1 MARLGIT
8 GRAATTYLVL
18 AGFQRGISL
27 LILPFIARV
36 MPPAEYGAASMLT
49 AAATLL
55 LAVLAGPIDTV
66 VFRMVPQDD
75 DESRGILR
83 LAGIYSYVL
92 LPVFGAAVATVFA
105 LKVPA
110 FLGISGELWA
120 IEILALVLQ
129 VSMTVFALPMVQSAQ
144 DLPRFVWL
152 ASIST
157 VVYALSKLVL
167 VVVLKMGVLGW
178 VVSDLVS
185 AAVSA
190 VLAWT
195 LVRVPRAQVSRRHL
209 NGLLSFALPL
219 VPHKS
224 AYWAITSLSRPAL
237 ATVSTLAQVGL
248 LAIGLNVAAVA
259 SLVIGE
265 FNRAVQPRF
274 SRETFPAP
282 TQSTYAPIRWQL
294 VLAVAVPAAIGAA
307 LALVGKWVFP
317 APYWPSFAVAGI
329 LLLGQFAFGV
339 YPIAINYLV
348 LTAGVPKY
356 SAFASGAG
364 AVVILGSILVFGRE
378 YGAIGVAYA
387 TSAGYFVMT
396 AVAFSMARLAKLDI
410 AWRAWISCW
419 PEITIGTMA
428 LTFSAAALLFPVGS
442 GSSRTLAGGSLA
454 SLIAVLALMAKRQR
468 AVPEIAA
475 G

>member
-49 AAATLL
+49 AAAMLL

-83 LAGIYSYVL
+83 LAGLYSYVL
-92 LPVFGAAVATVFA
+92 LPIFGAIVATVFA
-105 LKVPA
+105 LSVPT
-110 FLGISGELWA
+110 FLGIAGGIWA

-152 ASIST
+152 AGIST
-157 VVYALSKLVL
+157 VVYALSKLTL

-195 LVRVPRAQVSRRHL
+195 LVRVPRAQVSRQHL

-259 SLVIGE
+259 SLVVAE

-282 TQSTYAPIRWQL
+282 TQSTYAPIRWLL
-294 VLAVAVPAAIGAA
+294 VLALAVPASIGAA
-307 LALVGKWVFP
+307 LALVGQWVFP
-317 APYWPSFAVAGI
+317 APYWPAFAVAGV
-329 LLLGQFAFGV
+329 LLMGQVAFGV

-396 AVAFSMARLAKLDI
+396 AVAFGMARLAKLDI
-410 AWRAWISCW
+410 AWRAWVSCW
-419 PEITIGTMA
+419 PEITIGIMA
-428 LTFSAAALLFPVGS
+428 LAFSSTALLFPVGS

-468 AVPEIAA
+468 AVPETTV

>member
-1 MARLGIT
+1 MARLGET

-49 AAATLL
+49 AAAMLL

-66 VFRMVPQDD
+66 VFRMMPQDD

-83 LAGIYSYVL
+83 LAGLYSYVL
-92 LPVFGAAVATVFA
+92 LPMLGAAFATVIA
-105 LKVPA
+105 LAVPT
-110 FLGISGELWA
+110 FLGIAGEIWA

-144 DLPRFVWL
+144 DLPRFIWL
-152 ASIST
+152 AGIST
-157 VVYALSKLVL
+157 VVYALSKLTL

-209 NGLLSFALPL
+209 NGLLRFALPL

-259 SLVIGE
+259 SLVVAE
-265 FNRAVQPRF
+265 FNRAIQPRF
-274 SRETFPAP
+274 SQETFPAP
-282 TQSTYAPIRWQL
+282 TQKTYAPIRWLL
-294 VLAVAVPAAIGAA
+294 VLALAVPASIGAA
-307 LALVGKWVFP
+307 LALVGQWVFP
-317 APYWPSFAVAGI
+317 APYWPAFAVAGV
-329 LLLGQFAFGV
+329 LLMGQVAFGV

-364 AVVILGSILVFGRE
+364 AVVILGSILLFGRE
-378 YGAIGVAYA
+378 YGAVGVAYA

-396 AVAFSMARLAKLDI
+396 AVAFGMTRLAKLDV
-410 AWRAWISCW
+410 AWRAWGSCW
-419 PEITIGTMA
+419 PEMTIGIVA
-428 LTFSAAALLFPVGS
+428 LAFSSTALLFPVGS
-442 GSSRTLAGGSLA
+442 GSSRTLAGASLA
-454 SLIAVLALMAKRQR
+454 SLVAVALVVRRQR
-468 AVPEIAA
+468 AVPKTT
-475 G
+475 GC

>member
-1 MARLGIT
+1 MARLGKT

-27 LILPFIARV
+27 LILPFVARV

-49 AAATLL
+49 AAAMLL

-75 DESRGILR
+75 DGSRGILR
-83 LAGIYSYVL
+83 LAGLYSYVL
-92 LPVFGAAVATVFA
+92 LPIFGAIVATVFA
-105 LKVPA
+105 LSVPT
-110 FLGISGELWA
+110 FLGIAGGIWA

-152 ASIST
+152 AGIST
-157 VVYALSKLVL
+157 VVYALSKLTL

-259 SLVIGE
+259 SLVVAE

-274 SRETFPAP
+274 SREIFPAP
-282 TQSTYAPIRWQL
+282 TQSTYAPIRWLL
-294 VLAVAVPAAIGAA
+294 VLALAVPASIGAA
-307 LALVGKWVFP
+307 LALVGQWVFP
-317 APYWPSFAVAGI
+317 APYWPAFAVAGV
-329 LLLGQFAFGV
+329 LLMGQVAFGV

-364 AVVILGSILVFGRE
+364 AVVILGPILVFGRE

-387 TSAGYFVMT
+387 TSAGYFAMT
-396 AVAFSMARLAKLDI
+396 AVAFGMIRVAKLEI
-410 AWRAWISCW
+410 AWRAWAACW
-419 PEITIGTMA
+419 PEVTGG
-428 LTFSAAALLFPVGS
+428 AAAMVLSTVALNLPVGS
-442 GSSRTLAGGSLA
+442 APSRILAGGSIGLLLVA
-454 SLIAVLALMAKRQR
+454 AMLIARRRGVTA
-468 AVPEIAA
+468 PTA

>member
-1 MARLGIT
+1 M
-8 GRAATTYLVL
+8 VL

-27 LILPFIARV
+27 LILPFVARV
-36 MPPAEYGAASMLT
+36 MPPTEYGAASMLT
-49 AAATLL
+49 AAAMLL

-75 DESRGILR
+75 DGSRGILR
-83 LAGIYSYVL
+83 LAGLYSYVL
-92 LPVFGAAVATVFA
+92 LPIFGAIVATVFA
-105 LKVPA
+105 LSVPT
-110 FLGISGELWA
+110 FLGIAGGIWA

-152 ASIST
+152 AGIST
-157 VVYALSKLVL
+157 VVYALSKLTL

-259 SLVIGE
+259 SLVVAE

-274 SRETFPAP
+274 SREIFPAP
-282 TQSTYAPIRWQL
+282 TQSTYAPIRWLL
-294 VLAVAVPAAIGAA
+294 VLALAVPASIGAA
-307 LALVGKWVFP
+307 LALVGQWVFP
-317 APYWPSFAVAGI
+317 APYWPAFAVAGV
-329 LLLGQFAFGV
+329 LLMGQVAFGV

-396 AVAFSMARLAKLDI
+396 AVAFGMARLAKLDI
-410 AWRAWISCW
+410 AWRAWVSCW
-419 PEITIGTMA
+419 PEITIGIMA
-428 LTFSAAALLFPVGS
+428 LAFSSTALLFPVGS

-468 AVPEIAA
+468 AVPETTV

>member
-49 AAATLL
+49 AAAMLL

-83 LAGIYSYVL
+83 LAGLYSYVL
-92 LPVFGAAVATVFA
+92 LPILGAVVATVFA
-105 LKVPA
+105 LAVPT
-110 FLGISGELWA
+110 FLGISGDIWA
-120 IEILALVLQ
+120 VEILALGLQ

-144 DLPRFVWL
+144 DLSRFVWL
-152 ASIST
+152 AGIST
-157 VVYALSKLVL
+157 VVYALSKLLL

-190 VLAWT
+190 ILAWT
-195 LVRVPRAQVSRRHL
+195 LVRVPRVRVARKHL
-209 NGLLSFALPL
+209 KGLIHFAVPL
-219 VPHKS
+219 VPHKAS
-224 AYWAITSLSRPAL
+224 YWAITSLSRPAL
-237 ATVSTLAQVGL
+237 AAVSTLAQVGL
-248 LAIGLNVAAVA
+248 LAVGLNVAAVA
-259 SLVIGE
+259 SLIVSE
-265 FNRAVQPRF
+265 FNRAVQPRY

-282 TQSTYAPIRWQL
+282 TQNTYDPVRWQL
-294 VLAVAVPAAIGAA
+294 ILAVAVPTAVGAA
-307 LALVGKWVFP
+307 LALVGQWVLP
-317 APYWPSFAVAGI
+317 APYWPSFALTGI
-329 LLLGQFAFGV
+329 LLVGQVAFGV

-356 SAFASGAG
+356 SALASGAG
-364 AVVILGSILVFGRE
+364 AVVILGFILVFGRQ

-387 TSAGYFVMT
+387 TSVGYLVMA
-396 AVAFSMARLAKLDI
+396 AVALSMTRLAKIDVK
-410 AWRAWISCW
+410 WRAWVSCW
-419 PEITIGTMA
+419 PEIGVGTTA
-428 LTFSAAALLFPVGS
+428 LTFSTAALFVPAGS
-442 GSSRTLAGGSLA
+442 EPSRFLAAGSLA
-454 SLIAVLALMAKRQR
+454 LLAIVALLVLRER
-468 AVPEIAA
+468 RVPKSASV
-475 G
+475 

>member
-49 AAATLL
+49 AAAMLL

-83 LAGIYSYVL
+83 LAGLYSYVL
-92 LPVFGAAVATVFA
+92 LPILGAVVATVFA
-105 LKVPA
+105 LAVPT
-110 FLGISGELWA
+110 FLGISGGIWA
-120 IEILALVLQ
+120 VEILALGLQ

-144 DLPRFVWL
+144 DLSRFILL
-152 ASIST
+152 AGIST
-157 VVYALSKLVL
+157 VVYALSKLTL

-209 NGLLSFALPL
+209 NGLLRFALPL

-237 ATVSTLAQVGL
+237 ATVSTLTQVGL

-259 SLVIGE
+259 SLVVAE

-274 SRETFPAP
+274 SQERFPAP
-282 TQSTYAPIRWQL
+282 TQCTYAPVRWL
-294 VLAVAVPAAIGAA
+294 LASALAVPASIGAA
-307 LALVGKWVFP
+307 LALIGQWVFP
-317 APYWPSFAVAGI
+317 APYWPAFAVAGV
-329 LLLGQFAFGV
+329 LLMGQVAFGV

-364 AVVILGSILVFGRE
+364 AVVILGSILMFGRE

-387 TSAGYFVMT
+387 TSVGYFVMT
-396 AVAFSMARLAKLDI
+396 AVSFGMARLAKLDI
-410 AWRAWISCW
+410 AWRAWVSCW
-419 PEITIGTMA
+419 PEITVGVMA
-428 LTFSAAALLFPVGS
+428 LAFSTTALLLPVGS
-442 GSSRTLAGGSLA
+442 GSSRTLAGASLA
-454 SLIAVLALMAKRQR
+454 SVVAVALVVKRQR
-468 AVPEIAA
+468 PVPKTT
-475 G
+475 GG